1 MFYAFKT
8 VLPKVWESNGLIK
21 TLFVKQG
28 DGYNEA
34 WHNWNGRQERLL
46 PVAIIKWSIW
56 LTFKL
61 FCTNIYKLELGSLNP
76 IRSPW
81 IFLFPPFFSDTDEWS
96 LMVIGRTAG
105 GSLVICMLLLPF
117 WSDYYYTLGGGLSLA
132 KNTFKVVAAARA
144 NGSWVAW
151 VHTYS
156 NTDCNVDG
164 HFAQSFKLI

>member
-21 TLFVKQG
+21 KLFVKQG

-81 IFLFPPFFSDTDEWS
+81 IFLFLPFF
-96 LMVIGRTAG
+96 
-105 GSLVICMLLLPF
+105 P
-117 WSDYYYTLGGGLSLA
+117 
-132 KNTFKVVAAARA
+132 NTENGFAARA
-144 NGSWVAW
+144 RISNKFSVRKSQQVAFAF
-151 VHTYS
+151 TG
-156 NTDCNVDG
+156 NVFLGKDRPW
-164 HFAQSFKLI
+164 HVIFNSSCWNLL